1 MYSKWTENLTNQDE
15 KVKFQAMVKSSVDV
29 LDRLTSIL
37 NDEEN
42 ALTRSELN
50 VSSYDNPNWAN
61 KQAYQNG
68 YRACLQVVKKLIN
81 LDQ

>member
-1 MYSKWTENLTNQDE
+1 MYTKWTDNLKDPEE
-15 KVKFQAMVKSSVDV
+15 KVKFQAMIKSSVDV
-29 LDRLTSIL
+29 LDRLTTIL
-37 NDEEN
+37 NDEED

-68 YRACLQVVKKLIN
+68 YRACLHIVKNLIN